1 MNYLE
6 KKKKK
11 KSSCEERNES
21 DKYVFI
27 INKSK
32 SDKMLHHI
40 SLTSLSMDKR
50 AVLFAALIQKAADDT
65 GETGTNNHSEDKQTR
80 GNQRH

>member
-1 MNYLE
+1 
-6 KKKKK
+6 
-11 KSSCEERNES
+11 
-21 DKYVFI
+21 
-27 INKSK
+27 
-32 SDKMLHHI
+32 MLHHI